1 MGIVKEIVEIEWE
14 LFTNLNNTGGRA
26 SCQDNKEEFFI
37 NRISQ
42 WENLSED
49 VQDSYY
55 NDLMIAD
62 ENGRNLLFEKY
73 AYMMKT
79 THPDE
84 YEKIK
89 MYLPREDNMKLR
101 VIERIES
108 IVLEWEKEFAN
119 KYPKFSKLCRPIEDN
134 SENPLTNA
142 RVYFIG
148 EHMTYSYTTNLYYFE
163 FVKDLKYNLVEKIFT
178 DIVKKKGYESI
189 EDIEKS
195 L

>member
-1 MGIVKEIVEIEWE
+1 MGIVNEIVEMEWD

-26 SCQDNKEEFFI
+26 NCQDNREEFFI

-42 WENLSED
+42 WENLNED
-49 VQDSYY
+49 IQDSYY
-55 NDLMIAD
+55 NDLLTAS
-62 ENGRNLLFEKY
+62 EHGRNLLFEKY

-89 MYLPREDNMKLR
+89 MYLPREDTMKLR
-101 VIERIES
+101 VIERIET
-108 IVLEWEKEFAN
+108 IILEWEKEFVE
-119 KYPKFSKLCRPIEDN
+119 KYPKFSKLCRPIEGNFKDQ
-134 SENPLTNA
+134 LTNA

-163 FVKDLKYNLVEKIFT
+163 FVKNLKYNLVEKIFT
-178 DIVKKKGYESI
+178 DIVKKKGYKNI
-189 EDIEKS
+189 EDIEKA